1 MLTAVNRPKWFSY
14 GLTVKC
20 RSDESFGNER
30 VKRGKPRELETQN
43 W

>member
-1 MLTAVNRPKWFSY
+1 MLTAGNKSKSFDMIYP
-14 GLTVKC
+14 VKC
-20 RSDESFGNER
+20 RRDEFFGNKK